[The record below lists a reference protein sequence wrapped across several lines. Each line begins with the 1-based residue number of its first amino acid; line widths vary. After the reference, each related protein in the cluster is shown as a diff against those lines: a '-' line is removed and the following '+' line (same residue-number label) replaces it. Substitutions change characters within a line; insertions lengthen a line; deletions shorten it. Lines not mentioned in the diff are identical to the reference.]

1 MEARLLVLNGPES
14 GLLVRLK
21 QDTLIGRS
29 ENCSVRS
36 MNPTVSRMH
45 CRIFEHKEKY
55 FIEDMGSRNG
65 TFVNET
71 RINSPQEI
79 MDGDKIHVATVQFKF
94 IRFNDSSSTTEEL
107 ILEDDQNFQRIT
119 LKSD

>member
-21 QDTLIGRS
+21 QDALIGRS
-29 ENCSVRS
+29 ENCTVRS
-36 MNPTVSRMH
+36 MNPTVSRTH
-45 CRIFEHKEKY
+45 CRIFEQQEKY

-65 TFVNET
+65 TFVNGT
-71 RINSPQEI
+71 RINLRQEI
-79 MDGDKIHVATVQFKF
+79 IDGDKIHVATVQFKF
-94 IRFNDSSSTTEEL
+94 VRLNDSSNATEEL
-107 ILEDDQNFQRIT
+107 VLEDSQILQRVT